1 VAFEYESLDL
11 PYTLCKTY
19 TPDFILPNGI
29 IVEAKGVLTPADR
42 TKMRA
47 VKAAHPDKDIRFLFM
62 DATKKLNKRAKMTY
76 AKWAEVNGFQWAS
89 GTEVPKEWL
98 R

>member
-1 VAFEYESLDL
+1 
-11 PYTLCKTY
+11 
-19 TPDFILPNGI
+19 
-29 IVEAKGVLTPADR
+29 
-42 TKMRA
+42 
-47 VKAAHPDKDIRFLFM
+47 M